1 MLIVFINYPFLTC
14 VSFIKDIENELICA
28 DDTSLYCDN
37 HVVAADSLN
46 EDQCL
51 SPITLWVRIPLR
63 RGILNTTLCDK
74 FCQRLATGRWFSAD
88 TPVSSTNTTD
98 SRDIAKILLKVA
110 LSTINQ
116 AKQLELFFLFCSA

>member
-1 MLIVFINYPFLTC
+1 MAPTFPMKTYFAARFYFLTICIAPAFSLCFRFVLYLYSDYPFLTC

-51 SPITLWVRIPLR
+51 SPITLWV
-63 RGILNTTLCDK
+63 
-74 FCQRLATGRWFSAD
+74 
-88 TPVSSTNTTD
+88 
-98 SRDIAKILLKVA
+98 
-110 LSTINQ
+110 
-116 AKQLELFFLFCSA
+116 